1 MQYMCPEFPT
11 NTQDSIAKI
20 DPNDILPGNWQLKD
34 STDGTRT
41 NIVYLKEFFPEIHCF
56 ILKNMN
62 VQGKT
67 IEMRAKTVGK
77 VKLN

>member
-1 MQYMCPEFPT
+1 MQYMCLEFPT

-41 NIVYLKEFFPEIHCF
+41 NIVYLKEIHCY